1 MNRPPA
7 RSAAVRRLVIAGGG
21 LTAWMAAAALARSLS
36 PGGYAIIVVGA
47 DGAEDTL
54 EPFGVADATLPWVE
68 RHHAALRLDE
78 ERIVAETGGTFTFGV
93 ALSGWSGPGSSWFQP
108 FAALGAA
115 LGPVPFLH
123 LALKLRSA
131 GATVRLA
138 DFALA
143 ALAAQAGRFERPG
156 TDPRS
161 VLSTCSYG
169 LHLDV
174 GALVA
179 QSRAEAEQAGVG
191 VVRGLLGRVER
202 EPTGMITA
210 LTTADGTRVDGDLFF
225 DCTGVEGRLIGEAAE
240 AGWEDWSRW
249 LPGDRVISAVA
260 ESAAAPAPYSHVE
273 AHRAGWVRLLPLQGR
288 GVLTGLV
295 QAGAMDDQQALARLR
310 GMAGGGEL
318 RDVQARYVRFGRRR
332 EPWHRNCVALGTA
345 AGLIDPVV
353 MSNLQLLR
361 LGLDRLLG
369 LLPGDPA
376 AGAEAAEYNRR
387 VTAQLDHA
395 RDFALAHYKL
405 NGRAG
410 EAFWDACRAMP
421 VPDSLDYKL
430 RLFESRG
437 RVALYDEEPV
447 GELSWINLL
456 DEQGLRPRRYSPLA
470 DGFSTADLQA
480 HLQRVRKVM
489 LEAVGRMPTHAEYL
503 ERVSARHRA
512 GTGNEGLVEGMLR

>member
-1 MNRPPA
+1 
-7 RSAAVRRLVIAGGG
+7 VIAGGG

-36 PGGYAIIVVGA
+36 PASHAITVVGA
-47 DGAEDTL
+47 DGAEDRL

-78 ERIVAETGGTFTFGV
+78 ERIVADTGGTFSFGV
-93 ALSGWSGPGSSWFQP
+93 ALSGWSGPGSSYFQP

-115 LGPVPFLH
+115 LGPVPFHH
-123 LALKLRSA
+123 LALRLRSQ
-131 GATVRLA
+131 GVPVRLA
-138 DFALA
+138 DYALA

-156 TDPRS
+156 SDPRS
-161 VLSTCSYG
+161 VLSTCHYG

-174 GALVA
+174 GALVTLA
-179 QSRAEAEQAGVG
+179 RAEAERAGVS
-191 VVRGLLGRVER
+191 VVRGLLERVER
-202 EPTGMITA
+202 EENGMISA
-210 LTTADGTRVDGDLFF
+210 VTTADGTRVVGDLFF
-225 DCTGVEGRLIGEAAE
+225 DCTGVEARLCAEAGE
-240 AGWEDWSRW
+240 AGWEDWGRW

-260 ESAAAPAPYSHVE
+260 ASAEAPVPYSHVE
-273 AHRAGWVRLLPLQGR
+273 AHRAGWVRRLPLQGR
-288 GVLTGLV
+288 VVLTGLF
-295 QAGAMDDQQALARLR
+295 QTAAMDDQQALAGLR
-310 GMAGGGEL
+310 AMAGGGAL
-318 RDVQARYVRFGRRR
+318 RDIQARYVRFGRRR
-332 EPWHRNCVALGTA
+332 ELWHRNCIALGTS

-369 LLPGDPA
+369 LLPGNPV

-387 VTAQLDHA
+387 VAAQLDHA
-395 RDFALAHYKL
+395 RDFALAHYRL

-447 GELSWINLL
+447 DEVSWINLL
-456 DEQGLRPRRYSPLA
+456 DEQGPRPRRYSPLA
-470 DGFSTADLQA
+470 DGFTAADLQA

-489 LEAVGRMPTHAEYL
+489 LDAVGRMPTHAEYL
-503 ERVSARHRA
+503 ARVGARYRA
-512 GTGNEGLVEGMLR
+512 GTASEGVIDGVLT